1 MYVGVVDFLQ
11 DWTFNKKVERA
22 AKIYMLRK
30 DPEGLSVMEPIAY
43 KQRFQRKMVQI
54 FDVDETLNTA
64 SKAFDIDMGPT
75 NNESGEFSPS
85 SPRPFILR
93 PEEEEDSHMPD
104 LERQSAPPALSTSH
118 SLQTHGTP
126 LQTHGQG
133 TAARGRGLG
142 EEPDERKTRDHDFD
156 MT

>member
-1 MYVGVVDFLQ
+1 MCVGIVDFLQ
-11 DWTFNKKVERA
+11 DWTFNKKVDRA
-22 AKIYMLRK
+22 AKIYVLRK

-85 SPRPFILR
+85 SPRPSILR
-93 PEEEEDSHMPD
+93 PDDEEEEEDTHMPD
-104 LERQSAPPALSTSH
+104 LERQSVPITTSH
-118 SLQTHGTP
+118 SPLHTHTSI
-126 LQTHGQG
+126 QG
-133 TAARGRGLG
+133 TATRGRGLG
-142 EEPDERKTRDHDFD
+142 DEPEERKTRDHDSD
-156 MT
+156 MN